1 MSGIPS
7 TLQPLVNR
15 IREGEGSFCNPTK
28 LGMASEDRAMLHQE
42 LLGKGYN
49 PSEADA
55 LIREA
60 CDD

>member
-42 LLGKGYN
+42 LVAQGN
-49 PSEADA
+49 SPEEADA
-55 LIREA
+55 LIRQE